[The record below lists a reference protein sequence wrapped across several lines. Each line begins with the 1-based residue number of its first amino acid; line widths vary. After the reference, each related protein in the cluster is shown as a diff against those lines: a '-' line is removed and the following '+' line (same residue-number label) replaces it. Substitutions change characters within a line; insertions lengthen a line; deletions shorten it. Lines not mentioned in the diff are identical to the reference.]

1 MATVVSGDTV
11 KVHYV
16 GRLASGE
23 VFDSSRERNE
33 PFVFKLGH
41 DMVIPGFEAALIG
54 MGVGEKKTVVIDP
67 ADGYGE
73 HQKEFVLTV
82 RRSQFPKDANVTLGS
97 RFDLSDGT
105 GHSVPAVVTAIVGE
119 EVTLDANHPLA
130 GKTIVFEI
138 ELLEIGCP
146 MPKHHRCSGG
156 DCGTCA

>member
-1 MATVVSGDTV
+1 MTVVKGDTV

-16 GRLASGE
+16 GRFEDGE

-33 PFVFKLGH
+33 PFIFKTGD

-54 MGVGEKKTVVIDP
+54 MKVGEKKTVVVAP

-82 RRSQFPKDANVTLGS
+82 RRDQFPKDAQVALGAH
-97 RFDLSDGT
+97 FDLSDGS
-105 GHSVPAVVTAIVGE
+105 GRSIPAVITAISGDT
-119 EVTLDANHPLA
+119 VTLDANHPLA

-146 MPKHHRCSGG
+146 LPRHQHCSSG
-156 DCGTCA
+156 DCGCCG